1 MGASTLRL
9 LVGLGNPGPE
19 YERTRHNAGFWFLD
33 ALARVHGA
41 QFRAEKRWQ
50 GDLARARVGDRELEL
65 FKPMTWMNRSGQ
77 AIRAVA
83 DFYKIAPADI
93 LVAHD
98 EIDLAV
104 GTVRLKFGGG
114 AGGHNGLRDTIAHI
128 GDEFWRLRLGVGH
141 PRDKTQEAGPMH
153 EEVIDHVLRRAPRE
167 EEEAILRCV
176 AEAVELMP
184 RVIEQGPQKAM
195 NRLHRKQA
203 DASGKAE
210 PESAGD
216 EARGKK
222 ADEPKQD

>member
-1 MGASTLRL
+1 MVASTLRL

-33 ALARVHGA
+33 ALARAHGGK
-41 QFRAEKRWQ
+41 FRAEKRWQ
-50 GDLARARVGDRELEL
+50 GDLARVRIAGCELEL

-83 DFYKIAPADI
+83 DFYKIVPADVM
-93 LVAHD
+93 VAHD
-98 EIDLAV
+98 EIDLPV
-104 GTVRLKFGGG
+104 GAVRLKFGGG

-141 PRDKTQEAGPMH
+141 PRDKAQESGPMH
-153 EEVIDHVLRRAPRE
+153 EEVVDHVLRRAPRE

-184 RVIEQGPQKAM
+184 RVLEQGPQKAM
-195 NRLHRKQA
+195 NRLHRKKQ
-203 DASGKAE
+203 SE
-210 PESAGD
+210 
-216 EARGKK
+216 